1 MLIDKKRRLIA
12 VPAKRRIKNYSSTHG
27 GGGTAVILYGNFDVS
42 CYFDRSVFLTASRTF
57 RTNVGET
64 ESSSMPMRKNVSV
77 RVVSAAS
84 SPHIPIHAPFLWAFC
99 ALILIRRR
107 IASW

>member
-12 VPAKRRIKNYSSTHG
+12 VPAKRRIKNYSSTH

-42 CYFDRSVFLTASRTF
+42 CYFDRSVFLTASRTL

-84 SPHIPIHAPFLWAFC
+84 SPHIPIHAPFL
-99 ALILIRRR
+99 
-107 IASW
+107 